1 MMVELKGMKSCA
13 IIKSA
18 AGLIGLGILLLCA
31 VGRTYAAAPAVGQKA
46 APAQVTDLSAQTRR
60 PRART
65 RIRVVPLQRQP
76 AAWDYPRPG
85 DVSWPGPG
93 ALRDCVFRLE
103 QEYRPS
109 GTVIV
114 PRQSCWWVRG

>member
-1 MMVELKGMKSCA
+1 MKTRA
-13 IIKSA
+13 TISA
-18 AGLIGLGILLLCA
+18 AAELAGLGVLLFVA
-31 VGRTYAAAPAVGQKA
+31 EPTYAGPQAGQKA
-46 APAQVTDLSAQTRR
+46 APAKATDLSAQTQRR
-60 PRART
+60 RART
-65 RIRVVPLQRQP
+65 RVYVYPPRQP

-103 QEYRPS
+103 QEFRPS

>member
-1 MMVELKGMKSCA
+1 MKSGA
-13 IIKSA
+13 IIKAA
-18 AGLIGLGILLLCA
+18 AGLASLGILLLCA
-31 VGRTYAAAPAVGQKA
+31 EPGVAAGPQA
-46 APAQVTDLSAQTRR
+46 AQEAASLRATDLSAQKQRR
-60 PRART
+60 QP
-65 RIRVVPLQRQP
+65 RIRVYVYPPRQP

-103 QEYRPS
+103 PEYRPS

>member
-1 MMVELKGMKSCA
+1 MAELKAMKNSVM
-13 IIKSA
+13 IGA
-18 AGLIGLGILLLCA
+18 AGLLAFGLVAFSGA
-31 VGRTYAAAPAVGQKA
+31 PGAAAPPEQSTLKVAGQ
-46 APAQVTDLSAQTRR
+46 PTDLSAQARR
-60 PRART
+60 RART
-65 RIRVVPLQRQP
+65 RIEVRPIRRQP